1 MLRRWRSLLSNST
14 FWSGNLIVLMATV
27 FLERFGQGIINAVN
41 TNFLVDV
48 LGLSGTQ
55 VLWLTGFR
63 EIPGLSLMFVAALV
77 MHLPL
82 VQRARLSLVLMGI
95 GYGLY
100 VLVESYTA
108 VVATAMIASLGFH
121 NWSPVEQALGIGLA
135 PKGRSGEVLG
145 TVTSV
150 ASLAA
155 IAGMGAVALLAFALP
170 LRAFYAVGGIL
181 IIAAAFLVSRLPK
194 TIGDTGK
201 VMPRMLL
208 KRRYSLYYILT
219 FFEGSRMQVFGA
231 FGTLILVQN
240 YGLDARAISLLLLTS
255 SVVNLILVP
264 RFGRLIDRCGER
276 WTLSASYVLLALC
289 FVGYATVHNAWFLGA
304 MVIGINLL
312 VTLHLALTTY
322 VNRIAPPEELS
333 PTLSAG
339 MSINHVSSVAMSLVA
354 GSLLQLVGY
363 EVLCYGAAGIILL
376 SVPFALAL
384 RVPAPAAEPSLAAA
398 E

>member
-1 MLRRWRSLLSNST
+1 
-14 FWSGNLIVLMATV
+14 
-27 FLERFGQGIINAVN
+27 
-41 TNFLVDV
+41 
-48 LGLSGTQ
+48 
-55 VLWLTGFR
+55 
-63 EIPGLSLMFVAALV
+63 
-77 MHLPL
+77 
-82 VQRARLSLVLMGI
+82 
-95 GYGLY
+95 
-100 VLVESYTA
+100 
-108 VVATAMIASLGFH
+108 
-121 NWSPVEQALGIGLA
+121 
-135 PKGRSGEVLG
+135 
-145 TVTSV
+145 
-150 ASLAA
+150 
-155 IAGMGAVALLAFALP
+155 
-170 LRAFYAVGGIL
+170 
-181 IIAAAFLVSRLPK
+181 
-194 TIGDTGK
+194 
-201 VMPRMLL
+201 
-208 KRRYSLYYILT
+208 
-219 FFEGSRMQVFGA
+219 MQVFGA

>member
-1 MLRRWRSLLSNST
+1 MLKRWRGPFSDTT
-14 FWSGNLIVLMATV
+14 FWSTNLIILIATV
-27 FLERFGQGIINAVN
+27 FLERFGQGIVNAVN
-41 TNFLVDV
+41 TNFFVDA

-82 VQRARLSLVLMGI
+82 VRRATLSLVLMGV

-100 VLVESYTA
+100 VFVGSYTA
-108 VVATAMIASLGFH
+108 VVAVAIIASLGFH
-121 NWSPVEQALGIGLA
+121 NWSPVEQALGMGLA

-145 TVTSV
+145 TITSV

-155 IAGMGAVALLAFALP
+155 IAGMGVVALLAFALP
-170 LRAFYAVGGIL
+170 LRAFYALGGVV
-181 IIAAAFLVSRLPK
+181 IIAAAVLVTRLPVNAASS
-194 TIGDTGK
+194 GK
-201 VMPRMLL
+201 AMPRMLL
-208 KRRYSLYYILT
+208 NRRYGLYYILT

-255 SVVNLILVP
+255 SVVNLVVVP
-264 RFGRLIDRCGER
+264 RFGKLIDRIGER

-289 FVGYATVHNAWFLGA
+289 FIGYATVHNALFLSA

-339 MSINHVSSVAMSLVA
+339 MSINHVSSVGMSLVA
-354 GSLLQLVGY
+354 GSLLQIVGY
-363 EVLCYGAAGIILL
+363 ETLCYGAAAIILV
-376 SVPFALAL
+376 SVPFALAM
-384 RVPAPAAEPSLAAA
+384 RVSAPAPQPGLAAA

>member
-289 FVGYATVHNAWFLGA
+289 FVGYATVHNALFLGA

>member
-1 MLRRWRSLLSNST
+1 MLRRWRGLFSDSS
-14 FWSGNLIVLMATV
+14 FWSTNLLVLVATV
-27 FLERFGQGIINAVN
+27 FLERFGQGIVNAVN
-41 TNFLVDV
+41 TNFFVDT
-48 LGLSGTQ
+48 LGLSGTE
-55 VLWLTGFR
+55 VLWLSGFR
-63 EIPGLSLMFVAALV
+63 EVPGLSLMFIAALV

-82 VQRARLSLVLMGI
+82 VRRATLSLILMGI

-100 VLVESYTA
+100 IFVGSYTA
-108 VVATAMIASLGFH
+108 VVATAIIASLGFH
-121 NWSPVEQALGIGLA
+121 NWTPVEQALGMGLA

-145 TVTSV
+145 TLTSV

-155 IAGMGAVALLAFALP
+155 IAGMGMVALLAVALP
-170 LRAFYAVGGIL
+170 LRAFYALGGVVIVV
-181 IIAAAFLVSRLPK
+181 AAFLVTRLPND
-194 TIGDTGK
+194 IGSAGRS
-201 VMPRMLL
+201 MPRMLL
-208 KRRYSLYYILT
+208 KRRYSLYYVLT

-255 SVVNLILVP
+255 SVVNLIVVP
-264 RFGRLIDRCGER
+264 RFGKLIDRFGER

-289 FVGYATVHNAWFLGA
+289 FIGYATVHNALFLSA
-304 MVIGINLL
+304 MVVGINLL

-339 MSINHVSSVAMSLVA
+339 MSINHVSSVGMSLVA
-354 GSLLQLVGY
+354 GSLLQIVGY
-363 EVLCYGAAGIILL
+363 ETLCYGAAGIILA

-384 RVPAPAAEPSLAAA
+384 RVPALAPQPGLAAA
-398 E
+398 K